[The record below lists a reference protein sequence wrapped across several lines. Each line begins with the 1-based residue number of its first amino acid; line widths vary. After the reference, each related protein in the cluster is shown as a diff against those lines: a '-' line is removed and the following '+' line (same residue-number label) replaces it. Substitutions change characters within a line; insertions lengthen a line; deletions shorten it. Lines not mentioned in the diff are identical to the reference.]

1 MGREKR
7 EMAYQ
12 NKKVNNLMMRK
23 VEFLKDS

>member
-23 VEFLKDS
+23 VEFLKGS

>member
-1 MGREKR
+1 MGREKK

>member
-7 EMAYQ
+7 EVAYQ